1 MATAVDVSSEVGHAP
16 RLVISAPLLSVV
28 SVGWRMLSSQA
39 EEDGNAT
46 EYQLT
51 FFSSD

>member
-1 MATAVDVSSEVGHAP
+1 MATAVNVSIGAGHAP
-16 RLVISAPLLSVV
+16 RLVISAPQLSVF
-28 SVGWRMLSSQA
+28 SVGWRVQSSQG

-51 FFSSD
+51 FFSPH